1 MIIWGKDNLMLKKVS
16 FEPADFIPAASRVA
30 GTAVERRRLAR
41 SSGAV
46 IVLELGREAGTADPR

>member
-1 MIIWGKDNLMLKKVS
+1 MLKKVS
-16 FEPADFIPAASRVA
+16 FEPADFIPASSRVA
-30 GTAVERRRLAR
+30 GAAMERCSLAR